1 MRSFRPVSEWHGV
14 VFSKAFLGIS
24 QHHDRRTDDRPP
36 SLALKISLDGDRY
49 RTVDWSL
56 SGVLVA
62 DYYGARAPG
71 DEVEGCLQI
80 VTDMNSYPFKAVVV
94 RRDSTVGQ
102 LALNFTD
109 LGPRAFSVLEAFMM
123 GRYGI

>member
-1 MRSFRPVSEWHGV
+1 M
-14 VFSKAFLGIS
+14 VFPKAFLN
-24 QHHDRRTDDRPP
+24 RRTNDRLQA
-36 SLALKISLDGDRY
+36 LALEISFDDGHY

-56 SGVLVA
+56 SGVLVT
-62 DYYGARAPG
+62 DYYGARAPE
-71 DEVEGCLQI
+71 DEVEGSFQI

>member
-1 MRSFRPVSEWHGV
+1 M
-14 VFSKAFLGIS
+14 VFAKAFFGVS
-24 QHHDRRTDDRPP
+24 HHRDRRADDRLP
-36 SLALKISLDGDRY
+36 SITLKISLDGDQY

-56 SGVLVA
+56 NGVLVA

-71 DEVEGCLQI
+71 DEVEGSVQI
-80 VTDMNSYPFKAVVV
+80 VTDVNSYPFKAVVV

-123 GRYGI
+123 GRYGIYHPSV